1 MSCAIC
7 KQGETKAG
15 KTTVTLERGK
25 TTLVVK
31 GVPAQICGT
40 CGEVY
45 LDRETSV
52 RLLREAEKAATSGV
66 EVEVR
71 AYAA

>member
-1 MSCAIC
+1 MTCMIC
-7 KQGETKAG
+7 KNGQTKDG
-15 KTTVTLERGK
+15 TTTVTLERGK
-25 TTLVVK
+25 TTVVFK
-31 GVPAQICGT
+31 SVPARICAT

-45 LDRETSV
+45 LEKDVSQ
-52 RLLREAEKAATSGV
+52 RLFAEASEAASSGV